1 MKQTALLLFSLT
13 SIVYAQAQP
22 KLVQT
27 VSKKGDEVVIPFQK
41 YTLDN
46 GLTVILTEDHSDP
59 IVHVDVTY
67 HVGSAREEIGKSGFA
82 HFFEHMMFEGS
93 DHVKSGDHF
102 KIISAAGGQLNG
114 STNQDRTNY
123 FETVPSNQLEKMLW
137 LESDRMGFLMDAVTQ
152 PKFEIQRSTVKNE
165 RGQNY
170 DNRPYGLASEAAS
183 KALYPYGH
191 PYSWL
196 TIGYIEDLNKVDV
209 NDLKRFFL
217 RWYGPNNATLT
228 IGGDIDVKQT
238 LAWVQK
244 YFGAI
249 PRCPDV
255 QKMDLPAPVLDAD
268 RYISY
273 VDNYA
278 RLPLLYIEYPGVK
291 MYDKDQAALDAL
303 SLIIGQGKN
312 SLLYKDFIKTR
323 KAAQASM
330 SSDNS
335 ELAGTIGIQVI
346 PYPGASLADM
356 KHKVDSVFAEFEQR
370 GVTDDDLA
378 RFKGSAEADYINS
391 LASING
397 KVRELAAAQT
407 FTGNPD
413 QIGRELSDI
422 RRVTKEDVLRVYNQY
437 IKGKPAVILSVL
449 PKGGAAQPVA
459 ADNYTVDNTH
469 YQAPDYG
476 YAGLVYHKAK
486 DNFDRSVEP
495 STGPNPVVKVP
506 AYWTGTTDNG
516 IHLIGTYTD
525 EIPTVTV
532 NLSIKGGGLLAALD
546 TAKAGLP
553 NITAQMLNDETEHF
567 TAEQFNAELE
577 KLGSTIQV
585 SATADATVFSVSSLT
600 KNLDATLDLLKER
613 LFHPRFS
620 AESLERIRKMTLQGF
635 QIAKTQPA
643 GVATSVF
650 GKVLYGPDNIRT
662 YGLAGNERT
671 VPRIGVEDVQ
681 AFYDR
686 YFAPNLTS
694 VTVVGD
700 VSEKEIRRKLSF
712 LDTWTQKD
720 INVPGADTTV
730 AERTP
735 NTIYLVDVP
744 HAAQSEIRVG
754 YVTGVNYDAT
764 GTYYRLLLA
773 NYPLGGGFDS
783 RLNLDLREEKGWTY
797 GASSQ
802 FASGKYGGT
811 FSAGAGVRAASTDSA
826 VAEFVKDI
834 SGYTDGGV
842 TPTELAFIKS
852 SIGQSDALKY
862 ETNAQKASFLSR
874 IQLYGLPHGF
884 VDEQNRILKALTA
897 DDVNDLAKQYLDVH
911 RMAIVVVGD
920 KERILPG
927 LSNLGYSIVELDADG
942 RRK

>member
-1 MKQTALLLFSLT
+1 MKKPALLIPCLISMAA
-13 SIVYAQAQP
+13 AQTP
-22 KLVQT
+22 KLVQE
-27 VSKKGDEVVIPFQK
+27 VKKKGDEVVIPFQK
-41 YTLDN
+41 YVLDN

-114 STNQDRTNY
+114 STTQDRTNY
-123 FETVPSNQLEKMLW
+123 FETVPNNQLEKMLW

-228 IGGDIDVKQT
+228 IGGDIDPKLT
-238 LAWVQK
+238 LQWVQK
-244 YFGAI
+244 YFGSI
-249 PRCPDV
+249 PRCPEV
-255 QKMDLPAPVLDAD
+255 AKVNLPAPVLTAD
-268 RYISY
+268 RYVSY
-273 VDNYA
+273 TDNYA

-291 MYDKDQAALDAL
+291 MYDKDQSALDAL

-312 SLLYKDFIKTR
+312 SLLYKNLIKTR

-335 ELAGTIGIQVI
+335 ELAGTIGIEVI
-346 PYPGASLADM
+346 PYPGVSLADM
-356 KHKVDSVFAEFEQR
+356 KKKVDSVLAEFEQR
-370 GVTDDDLA
+370 GVTDEDLA
-378 RFKGSAEADYINS
+378 RFKGSAEAEFINS

-407 FTGNPD
+407 FTGDPN
-413 QIGRELSDI
+413 QIGRDLADI
-422 RRVTKEDVLRVYNQY
+422 RKVTKEDVMRVYNQY

-449 PKGGAAQPVA
+449 PKGGAVQPVA
-459 ADNYTVDNTH
+459 ADNYTVDTTH
-469 YQAPDYG
+469 YKAPDYG
-476 YAGLVYHKAK
+476 YAGLTYHKAQ
-486 DNFDRSVEP
+486 DNFDRSVMP
-495 STGPNPVVKVP
+495 PAGPNPVVKVP
-506 AYWTGTTDNG
+506 AFWTGTTANG
-516 IHLIGTYTD
+516 VRLIGAYTD
-525 EIPTVTV
+525 EIPTVTL
-532 NLSIKGGGLLAALD
+532 NLSIRGGGLLAAYD
-546 TAKAGLP
+546 TTRAGLP
-553 NITAQMLNDETEHF
+553 GIVAQMLNDETEHY

-577 KLGSTIQV
+577 KLGSSIQV
-585 SATADATVFSVSSLT
+585 SASADATVFYVSSLT

-613 LFHPRFS
+613 LYHPKFNP
-620 AESLERIRKMTLQGF
+620 ESLERIRKMVLQGF

-650 GKVLYGPDNIRT
+650 NKVLYGPDNIRT
-662 YGLAGNERT
+662 YGLAGNEGT
-671 VPRIGVEDVQ
+671 VPRITLADIQ
-681 AFYDR
+681 AYYDH
-686 YFAPNLTS
+686 YFAPNLAS

-700 VSEKEIRRKLSF
+700 VKEAAIKQKLAF
-712 LDTWTQKD
+712 LDSWKQKD
-720 INVPGADTTV
+720 ITVPGADASTAPVQPKTL
-730 AERTP
+730 
-735 NTIYLVDVP
+735 YLVDVP

-754 YVTGVNYDAT
+754 YVTGLNYDAT
-764 GTYYRLLLA
+764 GTYYRLQLA

-783 RLNLDLREEKGWTY
+783 RLNLDLREDKGWTY

-802 FASGKYGGT
+802 FVSGKYGGIFT
-811 FSAGAGVRAASTDSA
+811 AGAGVRAASTDSA

-834 SGYTDGGV
+834 KGYADGGV

-862 ETNAQKASFLSR
+862 ETNGQKAAFLSR
-874 IQLYGLPHGF
+874 IQLYNLPANY
-884 VDEQNRILKALTA
+884 VDQQNSILRALTA
-897 DDVNDLAKQYLDVH
+897 DDVNGLAKRYLDVQK
-911 RMAIVVVGD
+911 MAIVVVGD

-927 LSNLGYSIVELDADG
+927 LSQLGYTIITLDADG
-942 RRK
+942 RKK